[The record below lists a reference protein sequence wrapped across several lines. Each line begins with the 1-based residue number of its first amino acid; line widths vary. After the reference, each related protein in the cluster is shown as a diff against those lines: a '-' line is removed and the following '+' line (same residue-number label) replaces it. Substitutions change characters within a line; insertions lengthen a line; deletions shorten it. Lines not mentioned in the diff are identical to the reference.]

1 MAWPT
6 DVHSRHALNRKPN
19 KEFKQ
24 PYVSLRVRGSSA
36 LPGKSAAQRFVSF
49 LQVSPR
55 EHFNRNRFSS
65 GTLARTLA
73 GEANDRRSSSKE
85 VTWPESWQLLSLQA
99 QLLSEKPSWWVW
111 RARGSPSSG
120 SWFRQ
125 TSAHE
130 GDPDPRQE
138 ELHCSEV
145 RFLEVWMM
153 GGWSDFESI
162 TVIMIKVDLVNQC
175 KRLKVFGSSTCWQEG
190 GGLGQKIRWDQ
201 TGSYQIRS
209 DLLL

>member
-65 GTLARTLA
+65 GTLVITLA

-111 RARGSPSSG
+111 RARGLRPAEVG
-120 SWFRQ
+120 SDKLLSMKEILIQDR
-125 TSAHE
+125 
-130 GDPDPRQE
+130 R
-138 ELHCSEV
+138 
-145 RFLEVWMM
+145 
-153 GGWSDFESI
+153 
-162 TVIMIKVDLVNQC
+162 
-175 KRLKVFGSSTCWQEG
+175 SSTVRRFDSWKFKWWED
-190 GGLGQKIRWDQ
+190 DQ
-201 TGSYQIRS
+201 TLKASE
-209 DLLL
+209 